1 MSEFIENIALR
12 INEQIEKVEA
22 KRDRRTGRYLMDA
35 SEDSDEL
42 TGWHY
47 RIGALFRQL
56 QLDINL
62 SALEALDEQIADH
75 RLEAMTPV
83 KLAAYNSIISM
94 EINRR
99 GCTEGTRV
107 QVLDTI
113 NTWAR
118 TMGTP
123 NIYWMNG
130 MAGTGKTTIA
140 YTFAKKLKE
149 RKLLGAS
156 FFCTRTSAECGNVGR
171 IVPTLAYQLARY
183 STPFRSS
190 LCRVLGNDRDLGSQT
205 ITTQFEELIMKPLL
219 EVKDVVP
226 EGLIIIIDA
235 LDECSHTRGTAVM
248 LDVLFKY
255 AGKLP
260 LKFFVTSRPEPHIRN
275 NIRTQSEHLRSVFV
289 LHEIESSLVQ
299 EDIELYLREELAPT
313 SPSHAQVKRLAELS
327 GNLFIYA
334 ATAVRYIQVDNT
346 FSVSTSSRRLATV
359 LDISSQSNQKHAE
372 IDDLYT
378 TILSSILRNKSL
390 EDKDKEQ
397 MQTILWTVI
406 CACEPLKIETLTT
419 MARIESSEVTL
430 DMLQPFYSVLYVSE
444 RNNIAS
450 VLHAS
455 FPDYMLDQNRS
466 RGFYCDKNANNECLS
481 RRCFELMEEQL
492 RFNICNLLSSFVADK
507 DVEGLEDRIELTISN
522 PLTYACHYWGN
533 HLQNSV
539 HSEFLFNLLWNFL
552 SRKLLFWM
560 EVLNLKQTMG
570 IGIDALTAAA
580 MWVAKSSISH
590 HGDLPKL
597 VQDCVLFTMNF
608 HVNPISYS
616 TPHIY
621 ISALPF
627 CHKSS
632 LVFRLY
638 WGCTQGLLGVDGT
651 ALKEQGISS
660 LAVWETGSVVSSLSI
675 SPDGRRLVVGYRDG
689 SITLND
695 AHSGSVI
702 SCPTKLH
709 SSVVNSVAFS
719 PDGTCFASGSINPTI
734 CIWSAHSG
742 SLVAS
747 NHHIWHAKF
756 ETVSVAFSPDG
767 RYIASGS
774 SDHSIC
780 IWDAYNCSPVANL
793 RSTFT
798 HKVSSVAFSP
808 DGQTI
813 AFGCGENILQM
824 CSTVN
829 GSFVRAPCMGHTSQ
843 VWTVVYSPDGH
854 YIASGSR
861 DGTIRVWDAHESTL
875 SYGPFNRYTG
885 EVHSVMFSPN
895 GLYLVSASDDQS
907 ICVWNVRGGTVLG
920 QPLTGHRATVKSV
933 TFSPDGSRIFSGS
946 KDGSIRVWGVPNELT
961 SISSETTRLV
971 GHSDAVESVV
981 FSSNGTYIISGS
993 SDGTICTWRADDG
1006 SPLANANP
1014 LVRHDHP
1021 VSSLAL
1027 SSDGAYIVY
1036 GSADGSVRICNA
1048 QGVPDVVLSN
1058 SHSRRFWIVIA
1069 YSRDASLVV
1078 SSSATPDNAHDPLRI
1093 WHRIGSTFAET
1104 SLEGH
1109 TGRIYSIT
1117 ISPSK
1122 GYIVSG
1128 SRDKTMRIWKRQNG
1142 QYGEFQCIEHSYVVG
1157 ALAFSPDSTSVASAS
1172 GQVIRIWSVHDGA
1185 LVYTFSSVAS
1195 EIFSLS
1201 YSCDGLYIVSG
1212 SFNADVI
1219 VWNTH
1224 TGSPIAGPFLGH
1236 TGCVRS
1242 VAFSPSGEHIVSGSD
1257 DKTIRIWKPPI
1268 PVGSVT
1274 QLDAP
1279 SCTDL
1284 QTEGVLNSIL
1294 KGDFIFE
1301 NSGWIKSR
1309 DSRLVFWFPS
1319 DIASMSPSPQSPIII
1334 TPKGS
1339 ISMDFNYLLLG
1350 EQWNRCYTA
1359 N

>member
-1 MSEFIENIALR
+1 MSSSRPKKFGESVKRRWNDAFSSSSQSQLLAPPSADTLPPRPTSALAAHSSSSDPQVSPDTDHTFPQVSTLLTPTIALASISSPDLMSTLENDDTIPNPPKRAATPSNSNPLGGLCIALQSLHVGTRMFPPLHSAIGKLVDCFKELEITAIHRRDYEELTQDLVALSKSLKEYTEKSRTARMSEFIENIALR

-22 KRDRRTGRYLMDA
+22 KRDRRTGRYLIDA
-35 SEDSDEL
+35 DEDSAEL

-107 QVLDTI
+107 QVLDTMD
-113 NTWAR
+113 TWAR
-118 TMGTP
+118 TAGTP

-171 IVPTLAYQLARY
+171 IVPTIAYQLARY

-226 EGLIIIIDA
+226 EGLVIIIDA
-235 LDECSHTRGTAVM
+235 LDECSHMRGTAAI

-255 AGKLP
+255 AAKLP
-260 LKFFVTSRPEPHIRN
+260 LRFFVTSRPEPHIRN
-275 NIRTQSEHLRSVFV
+275 NIRTQSEHLHSVFV

-299 EDIELYLREELAPT
+299 EDIELYLREELASI
-313 SPSHAQVKRLAELS
+313 SPSYAQVKRLAELS

-378 TILSSILRNKSL
+378 TILSSILRNTSL

-419 MARIESSEVTL
+419 MARIESSDVTL
-430 DMLQPFYSVLYVSE
+430 EILQPFYSVLYVSE

-466 RGFYCDKNANNECLS
+466 RGFYCDKNANNERLS

-507 DVEGLEDRIELTISN
+507 DVEGLEDRIELTISDS
-522 PLTYACHYWGN
+522 LAYACHYWGN

-539 HSEFLFNLLWNFL
+539 HSEFLLNLLWSFL

-570 IGIDALTAAA
+570 IGIGALSATA
-580 MWVAKSSISH
+580 MWVVKSSISH

-597 VQDCVLFTMNF
+597 VQDCVFFTMNF
-608 HVNPISYS
+608 HANPISYS

-638 WGCTQGLLGVDGT
+638 WGCTQGLLGVNST
-651 ALKEQGISS
+651 ALKEQGILL
-660 LAVWETGSVVSSLSI
+660 LAVWETGLEVSSLSI
-675 SPDGRRLVVGYRDG
+675 SPDGRRLAVGYYDG

-695 AHSGSVI
+695 AHNGSIISG
-702 SCPTKLH
+702 PTKLH
-709 SSVVNSVAFS
+709 SSVVNSIAFS

-747 NHHIWHAKF
+747 NQSIGHTGA
-756 ETVSVAFSPDG
+756 VYSVAFSSNG

-774 SDHSIC
+774 SDRSIC
-780 IWDAYNCSPVANL
+780 IWDAYNCTPVANPL
-793 RSTFT
+793 REHT
-798 HKVSSVAFSP
+798 HEVNSVSFSP
-808 DGQTI
+808 DGQHI
-813 AFGCGENILQM
+813 AFGCDDHTVQI
-824 CSTVN
+824 CSTVD
-829 GSFVRAPCMGHTSQ
+829 GSLVSVPCKGHTAL
-843 VWTVVYSPDGH
+843 VWTVAYSPNGH

-861 DGTIRVWDAHESTL
+861 DSTIRVWDAHEGTL
-875 SYGPFNRYTG
+875 SYGPFKKHTG
-885 EVHSVMFSPN
+885 DVHSVVFSPN
-895 GLYLVSASDDQS
+895 GLYLVSASTDQS
-907 ICVWNVRGGTVLG
+907 ICVWDVRGGTVLG
-920 QPLTGHRATVKSV
+920 KPLMGHTATVKSV

-946 KDGSIRVWGVPNELT
+946 TDSTIRVWGFPNELA
-961 SISSETTRLV
+961 SISSATT
-971 GHSDAVESVV
+971 
-981 FSSNGTYIISGS
+981 
-993 SDGTICTWRADDG
+993 
-1006 SPLANANP
+1006 
-1014 LVRHDHP
+1014 
-1021 VSSLAL
+1021 
-1027 SSDGAYIVY
+1027 
-1036 GSADGSVRICNA
+1036 
-1048 QGVPDVVLSN
+1048 
-1058 SHSRRFWIVIA
+1058 
-1069 YSRDASLVV
+1069 
-1078 SSSATPDNAHDPLRI
+1078 
-1093 WHRIGSTFAET
+1093 
-1104 SLEGH
+1104 
-1109 TGRIYSIT
+1109 
-1117 ISPSK
+1117 
-1122 GYIVSG
+1122 
-1128 SRDKTMRIWKRQNG
+1128 
-1142 QYGEFQCIEHSYVVG
+1142 
-1157 ALAFSPDSTSVASAS
+1157 
-1172 GQVIRIWSVHDGA
+1172 
-1185 LVYTFSSVAS
+1185 
-1195 EIFSLS
+1195 
-1201 YSCDGLYIVSG
+1201 
-1212 SFNADVI
+1212 
-1219 VWNTH
+1219 
-1224 TGSPIAGPFLGH
+1224 
-1236 TGCVRS
+1236 
-1242 VAFSPSGEHIVSGSD
+1242 
-1257 DKTIRIWKPPI
+1257 
-1268 PVGSVT
+1268 
-1274 QLDAP
+1274 
-1279 SCTDL
+1279 
-1284 QTEGVLNSIL
+1284 
-1294 KGDFIFE
+1294 
-1301 NSGWIKSR
+1301 
-1309 DSRLVFWFPS
+1309 
-1319 DIASMSPSPQSPIII
+1319 
-1334 TPKGS
+1334 
-1339 ISMDFNYLLLG
+1339 
-1350 EQWNRCYTA
+1350 
-1359 N
+1359 